1 MVPVVGGYLIERS
14 VGAIFRFM
22 KKITLGSLLIYVS
35 AFSLLFAFVLIFTLS
50 GVVRDRSVQN
60 LAREDAQQVSRL
72 VFQSLYSAM
81 RKGWNKREIKEV
93 IGRLNASLPGLS
105 IRVYRGEIVERQFG
119 AMPDE
124 RADISADP
132 PLIAALR
139 DGKDVVL
146 SPDKNSVRYLYPLRA
161 TKECLECHTQSFEG
175 AVHGVIDITYPVS
188 KLKTSISQA
197 INPIIGNFL
206 LIMALVFV
214 VLYILLR
221 KLVGLPIA
229 NLVGVMKKITSEADF
244 SHRVAGNRWI
254 VELQQMSEYFNRL
267 LGTVQENNRLMEE
280 VSVRDPLT
288 GAYNRRKFEEALEY
302 ELTRAERHHQVFS
315 IIMADLDDFKF
326 INDTYGHP
334 IGDVALKKLTL
345 LLESCLRKGDL
356 LVRLGGDEFA
366 IILPGTPVANAAQ
379 VADKLHHTLL
389 NEEIEL
395 PVGKVKMAASFGVV
409 GYPDDGKDK
418 VELQTAMDVVLYQAK
433 SQGKNQVVTT
443 LSGQGS
449 AMRNIFHW
457 GDFIR
462 RALQENRVEA
472 FMQPI
477 VNLRSGQVFAYEV
490 LARIRD
496 GETVVTAEK
505 FIEVA
510 EDLGMIRE
518 IDMRV
523 FQQGLQHMNRIQGIS
538 QPVKMFFNLSARTFG
553 DSEWMHSI
561 PEQLERAGIPC
572 DRVVIEITEREALP
586 HLNQVKVMIDEL
598 RSKGISVALDDFG
611 SGFSSFLYLKYLA
624 MDYVKI
630 EGSFVR
636 QIAVDDRD
644 RIMVTHIHQVA
655 KEFGLQTVAEFV
667 EDEQTA
673 NILMEIGVDY
683 VQGYYYGYPS
693 SPIEF

>member
-1 MVPVVGGYLIERS
+1 MGVCLIERS

-35 AFSLLFAFVLIFTLS
+35 AFSLLFAFVLIFTIS

-60 LAREDAQQVSRL
+60 LAHDDAQQVSRL

-81 RKGWNKREIKEV
+81 RKGWNKQEIKEV
-93 IGRLNASLPGLS
+93 IGRLNVAMPGLS

-119 AMPDE
+119 AMPGE
-124 RADISADP
+124 RADISADT
-132 PLIAALR
+132 PLTAALR
-139 DGKDVVL
+139 DGKDAVL
-146 SPDKNSVRYLYPLRA
+146 SPDEETVRYLYPLRA

-175 AVHGVIDITYPVS
+175 AVHGVIDITYPIS
-188 KLKTSISQA
+188 KLKTSVNQT
-197 INPIIGNFL
+197 INPIIGNFM
-206 LIMALVFV
+206 LIMGLVFV
-214 VLYILLR
+214 ALYILLR
-221 KLVGLPIA
+221 KLVATPIS
-229 NLVGVMKKITSEADF
+229 NLVGVMKKISNETDF

-267 LGTVQENNRLMEE
+267 LGTVQENNRQMQEL
-280 VSVRDPLT
+280 SVRDPLT
-288 GAYNRRKFEEALEY
+288 GAYNRRKFEEVLDY
-302 ELTRAERHHQVFS
+302 ELARAERHHQVFS

-334 IGDVALKKLTL
+334 VGDIALKNLTL

-356 LVRLGGDEFA
+356 LARMGGDEFA
-366 IILPGTPVANAAQ
+366 IILPGTPAANAAQ

-389 NEEIEL
+389 REEIDL
-395 PVGKVKMAASFGVV
+395 PVGKVRISASFGVV
-409 GYPDDGKDK
+409 SYPSDGNKK

-449 AMRNIFHW
+449 AMRDIFHR

-477 VNLRSGQVFAYEV
+477 VDLCSGHVFAYEV

-496 GETVVTAEK
+496 GETVVAAEQ
-505 FIEVA
+505 FIAAA

-523 FQQGLQHMNRIQGIS
+523 FQQGLQHINRIQGGG
-538 QPVKMFFNLSARTFG
+538 QPAKMFFNLSARTFG
-553 DSEWMHSI
+553 DSEWMRSI
-561 PEQLERAGIPC
+561 PDQLAQAGIPC
-572 DRVVIEITEREALP
+572 DRVVIEVTEREALP
-586 HLNQVKVMIDEL
+586 HLSQVKGVIDEL
-598 RSKGISVALDDFG
+598 RRKGISVALDDFG

-636 QIAVDDRD
+636 QIAVDERD

-655 KEFGLQTVAEFV
+655 KEFGLKTVAEFV

-673 NILMEIGVDY
+673 KILAEIGVDY
-683 VQGYYYGYPS
+683 AQGYYYGYPS
-693 SPIEF
+693 SPTEF